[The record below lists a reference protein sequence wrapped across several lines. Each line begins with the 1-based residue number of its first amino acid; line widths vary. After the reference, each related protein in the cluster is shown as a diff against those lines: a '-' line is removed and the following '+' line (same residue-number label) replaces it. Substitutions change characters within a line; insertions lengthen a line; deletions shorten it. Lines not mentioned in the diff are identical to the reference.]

1 LSDVGEGT
9 KEVQIIQWF
18 VEEGA
23 RVEEWAKLCEVQS
36 DKAAVDITSRY
47 SGIIKKLHFKKDDI
61 VQVGDVMVE
70 FEVDGVE
77 EEDGVEAENEEVA
90 ADTTLPEQ
98 SAEQSAEENVE
109 DFKSSQPEQVE
120 QPPQERKEL
129 GKYDSLATP
138 AVRGLLK
145 EYKIAIEDVQGSG
158 KDGRVMK
165 EDVHKYIA
173 QRDSKAL
180 QQATAATMPHI
191 DSKQVETPQK
201 LTPIQAA
208 MFKAMT
214 VSLSIPHFLY
224 SDSVNITQL
233 SAMRTRINTARNPE
247 TTPKLSYLPFA
258 VKAVSLA
265 LNQYPLLNARLD
277 VSSDP
282 KRPQLQ
288 MRSSHNIGIAM
299 DTPGGLLVPVIKN
312 VNARSVISI
321 AQEIQ
326 RLSQLGQAGKL
337 SNDDLSG
344 GTITVSNIG
353 SIGGE
358 VVGPVI
364 VEGQLAIMGMG
375 KVKAVPIFGQDG
387 KSIERAEVM
396 SVSWSADHRVVDGAT
411 MARMAKVVERYL
423 EEPGSM
429 IVDMS

>member
-1 LSDVGEGT
+1 MANSLTPSLQALKFLRHVTRPATTRLSHPFHRPYKHFHSSSTWLAIRTHKLSDVGEGT

-47 SGIIKKLHFKKDDI
+47 SGVIKKLHFKKDDI

-77 EEDGVEAENEEVA
+77 EEEEGGVEAGSEEMA
-90 ADTTLPEQ
+90 ADSTLPEQ
-98 SAEQSAEENVE
+98 AAEQSAEENVE
-109 DFKSSQPEQVE
+109 DFKSAQPEKVE
-120 QPPQERKEL
+120 QPPLERKEP

-145 EYKIAIEDVQGSG
+145 EYKMAIEDVQGSG

-173 QRDSKAL
+173 QRDSQPL
-180 QQATAATMPHI
+180 QQTTAATMPHI
-191 DSKQVETPQK
+191 DLKQVETLQK
-201 LTPIQAA
+201 LTPIQTA

-233 SAMRTRINTARNPE
+233 CTMRTRINAARKPE

-258 VKAVSLA
+258 IKAVSLA

-282 KRPQLQ
+282 KRPQ
-288 MRSSHNIGIAM
+288 
-299 DTPGGLLVPVIKN
+299 
-312 VNARSVISI
+312 
-321 AQEIQ
+321 
-326 RLSQLGQAGKL
+326 
-337 SNDDLSG
+337 
-344 GTITVSNIG
+344 
-353 SIGGE
+353 
-358 VVGPVI
+358 
-364 VEGQLAIMGMG
+364 
-375 KVKAVPIFGQDG
+375 
-387 KSIERAEVM
+387 
-396 SVSWSADHRVVDGAT
+396 
-411 MARMAKVVERYL
+411 
-423 EEPGSM
+423 
-429 IVDMS
+429 